1 MTARRNG
8 YTRASKSFFCRD
20 GDSRQD
26 AVVGLRALVLLV
38 VISVLTSGCGGTTD
52 LHNEVDGANP
62 QRATLPSLREVA
74 SATIVPPTASV
85 TPTRVPPTVTLRP
98 SASASPFL
106 TPTAEVPSPTDTPTA
121 TSTPTP
127 APTSTL
133 PPTVTVTPAATVA
146 PTAHAEPAAGPEV
159 VAADGQAVNGV
170 PISEIVIMPA
180 SVRENVRR
188 IFREGQQIGRNR
200 HAFSKL
206 GDSVTLTDHYL
217 TRFDSG
223 HYDLG
228 PYAHLQPAIDF
239 YSGSFARYGVA
250 TKIGLHAWSI
260 FDPLW
265 ADKEWCQPEENIA
278 ACEIRLHN
286 PSVLLIKIGSN
297 DSGAGSYFEEN
308 MRLLL
313 DYAISSGV
321 IPILGTKADRFEGPD
336 DRNNRIIRQL
346 AAEYA
351 IPLWDYDYI
360 AGTLPRRGLSGD
372 NVHMTMADANDYTNP
387 ETFERGYPVSDLT
400 ALITL
405 HEVMREVTAAGDT

>member
-1 MTARRNG
+1 MT
-8 YTRASKSFFCRD
+8 S
-20 GDSRQD
+20 
-26 AVVGLRALVLLV
+26 
-38 VISVLTSGCGGTTD
+38 
-52 LHNEVDGANP
+52 
-62 QRATLPSLREVA
+62 
-74 SATIVPPTASV
+74 PPV
-85 TPTRVPPTVTLRP
+85 
-98 SASASPFL
+98 
-106 TPTAEVPSPTDTPTA
+106 PTA
-121 TSTPTP
+121 TIPLPTIT
-127 APTSTL
+127 AP
-133 PPTVTVTPAATVA
+133 PAATAA
-146 PTAHAEPAAGPEV
+146 PTALPEPTAAPS
-159 VAADGQAVNGV
+159 VAGVDAQAVNGL
-170 PISEIVIMPA
+170 PNSEIVIMPPG
-180 SVRENVRR
+180 VRENVRR
-188 IFREGQQIGRNR
+188 IFLEGKRIGRNAQ
-200 HAFSKL
+200 AFSKL

-223 HYDLG
+223 YYDLG
-228 PYAHLQPAIDF
+228 PYTYLQPAIDF

-265 ADKEWCQPEENIA
+265 ADKEWCLPEENIA

-297 DSGAGSYFEEN
+297 DSGAGAYFEEN
-308 MRLLL
+308 LRLLL
-313 DYAISSGV
+313 DYAIASGV

-351 IPLWDYDYI
+351 IPLWDYDRI

-400 ALITL
+400 ALMTL
-405 HEVMREVTAAGDT
+405 YEVMREVTAAGGS